1 MYVMSFYDMHRA
13 VHLFACPQ
21 MRAKT
26 RFSQK
31 LSSLELW
38 SLLMTYRKSYM
49 HGLFKE
55 PITGPLK
62 FNMAEIR
69 HVENREIAMSRPHA
83 I

>member
-1 MYVMSFYDMHRA
+1 
-13 VHLFACPQ
+13 
-21 MRAKT
+21 
-26 RFSQK
+26 
-31 LSSLELW
+31 
-38 SLLMTYRKSYM
+38 MTYRKSYM